1 MISRGQCVRLVDPPS
16 TSLTKLRPASQVD
29 FFWEFARAEVQND
42 SRHDWMYSRGLGP
55 DLFARVRL
63 GDKDGLDR
71 FDRALVGS
79 TVLSTRPEYLRP
91 LSRLGLRWF
100 YGELPRRELPKLR
113 VPNRNI
119 FKPTA
124 PSRLLRDFATTLD
137 CGALPLWPPVARN
150 YRKIL
155 PRFDPLRMV
164 GAPIVIGTYLRGQF
178 TIVEGLT
185 RLSVLCSRFSS
196 GKALPPRVRLLI
208 GAGLRSRS
216 GPSTERTPTPSA
228 SPHAHRSPVI
238 DRPLAPRRSLG
249 QGAFQSVSR
258 VGRVRRCPRSVGG
271 LSDGSKRR
279 SRPAKSTWHRRFR

>member
-1 MISRGQCVRLVDPPS
+1 VRLVVPSS
-16 TSLTKLRPASQVD
+16 TSLTKLRPASLVD

-42 SRHDWMYSRGLGP
+42 SRHDRKYSRRLGP

-63 GDKDGLDR
+63 GKKDGLDR
-71 FDRALVGS
+71 SDRALVRS

-100 YGELPRRELPKLR
+100 YGELPPRELPKLL
-113 VPNRNI
+113 VPDLNI

-124 PSRLLRDFATTLD
+124 PSRLLRDFASALD
-137 CGALPLWPPVARN
+137 RGAPTLWPPVARN
-150 YRKIL
+150 YRRML

-164 GAPIVIGTYLRGQF
+164 GVPIVIGTYLRGPF

-208 GAGLRSRS
+208 GK
-216 GPSTERTPTPSA
+216 
-228 SPHAHRSPVI
+228 
-238 DRPLAPRRSLG
+238 
-249 QGAFQSVSR
+249 
-258 VGRVRRCPRSVGG
+258 GRAA
-271 LSDGSKRR
+271 
-279 SRPAKSTWHRRFR
+279 AKWQFF